1 MWSFRERTVT
11 QEAEL
16 SKPKANRFRIILS
29 VLLFL
34 YVSFILS
41 LLLADLLYVDFGTFL
56 SVSVSREILFAL
68 KLSLISATI
77 TALLSVVI
85 AIPAGYALSRYRF
98 PGQLVIDTL
107 VDMPIVLPPLVV
119 GISLLVFFRTPL
131 GQLIE
136 RTGISFVYS
145 ARGVVLAQF
154 TVASAFAVRTIKGTF
169 DTISP
174 RQEQVARTL
183 GCSRFQAFR
192 RVALPQARNGIVAGG
207 ILAWAR
213 AIGEFGPV
221 MVLCG
226 ATRLKTEVLPTSIYL
241 ELSKGV
247 QRIRLY
253 ALTFG
258 HLTPVCRP
266 PLCATGKP
274 IDPGSR

>member
-1 MWSFRERTVT
+1 MWSFRERMVA

-16 SKPKANRFRIILS
+16 GKPKANRFRIILS

-68 KLSLISATI
+68 KLSLISASI

-241 ELSKGV
+241 ELSIGEIERAISVALIMVILGMITLVVFKRLGGV
-247 QRIRLY
+247 GY
-253 ALTFG
+253 FW
-258 HLTPVCRP
+258 
-266 PLCATGKP
+266 
-274 IDPGSR
+274 